1 MHICEKCNKPATVHL
16 TEISNGKRSEVH
28 LCDACAQEAGYV
40 QQSHTPIN
48 ELLNQFLKAHAQI
61 SEPQA
66 LRCSDCGMTWQEF
79 KDTSLLGCPKD
90 YEVFDAQLKGV
101 IEQAQQGATH
111 HTGKTPKIATAA
123 HQAGGAGGGA
133 AGGGGRVAAES
144 SAAAGAPSAPDDPVK
159 LRQAELARLRNELAE
174 AVQAES
180 YEQAAK
186 LRDQIKA
193 LERQAG

>member
-1 MHICEKCNKPATVHL
+1 MHLCEKCTKPATVHL
-16 TEISNGKRSEVH
+16 TEISNGKRTEVH
-28 LCDACAQEAGYV
+28 LCDSCAQDAGYV

-48 ELLNQFLKAHAQI
+48 ELLNQFLKAHAQV

-90 YEVFDAQLKGV
+90 YEVFETQLKGV

-111 HTGKTPKIATAA
+111 HTGKSPKVATAA
-123 HQAGGAGGGA
+123 HQAGGSA
-133 AGGGGRVAAES
+133 A
-144 SAAAGAPSAPDDPVK
+144 SAAAGDVAAGEPDDPVK
-159 LRQAELARLRNELAE
+159 LRQAELARLRKELAR
-174 AVQAES
+174 AVQEGL

-186 LRDQIKA
+186 LRAQIKA
-193 LERQAG
+193 LEQHAG